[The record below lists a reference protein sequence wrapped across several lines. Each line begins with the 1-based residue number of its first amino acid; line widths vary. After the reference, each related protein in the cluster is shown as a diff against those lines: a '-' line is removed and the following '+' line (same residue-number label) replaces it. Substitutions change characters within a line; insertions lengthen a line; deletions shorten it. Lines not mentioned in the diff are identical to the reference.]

1 MPLPPDILG
10 RLYRQ
15 HAPALRL
22 FARQWPIVAEDAVHD
37 AFVSLAQQEPPPGKV
52 LPWLYRSVRNA
63 ALAAQRSAW
72 RRRKRE
78 ELARSDE
85 AWFAR
90 ADVRIDADEATR
102 LLQDLPFD
110 QRETIVARL
119 WGGLTFEEIA
129 ELVSCSSP
137 TAHRRYQAG
146 LAELRLRLEGPCPT
160 NT

>member
-1 MPLPPDILG
+1 
-10 RLYRQ
+10 
-15 HAPALRL
+15 
-22 FARQWPIVAEDAVHD
+22 
-37 AFVSLAQQEPPPGKV
+37 VSLAQQEPPPGRI

-78 ELARSDE
+78 GRVHSDE

-90 ADVRIDADEATR
+90 TDERVEADEATK
-102 LLQDLPFD
+102 LLRDLPLE

-129 ELVSCSSP
+129 GLADCSTP
-137 TAHRRYQAG
+137 TAHRRYQVG